1 MKIDHIKNS
10 KPIKMEMIKNSE
22 KQAIVVLNTSIL
34 NMIAFTKDNL
44 CSFKHNLKISDSK
57 VIVFSFNLEGYF

>member
-22 KQAIVVLNTSIL
+22 KYAIVVLNTSIL

-44 CSFKHNLKISDSK
+44 CSFKP
-57 VIVFSFNLEGYF
+57 